1 MALWQMEMQWEFS
14 EDMGNRQIARNWQA
28 RRREMA
34 RAGLKR
40 LVALVEAKDTE
51 RAAGPL
57 PLHKG
62 VYTDPVRFE
71 VERAKLFLASPLSPG
86 FPAIFPMREI
96 CSCLMPQARRSS

>member
-1 MALWQMEMQWEFS
+1 
-14 EDMGNRQIARNWQA
+14 MGDRDPQLAPDWQA

-51 RAAGPL
+51 RAVGPL

-71 VERAKLFLASPLSPG
+71 AEREKLFLGQPIVVGLSGDIP
-86 FPAIFPMREI
+86 PAGDLIVF
-96 CSCLMPQARRSS
+96 